1 MKKSIPTIWEREGNE
16 KKNSHNSGMGIRG
29 ILGNGRER
37 EIPLTPGEMEIPGFH
52 LIPPIVPSVVMISRI
67 TFLYNSHVSNVV
79 YK

>member
-1 MKKSIPTIWEREGNE
+1 
-16 KKNSHNSGMGIRG
+16 MGIRG
-29 ILGNGRER
+29 ILGNGWER

-67 TFLYNSHVSNVV
+67 TFLYNAHVSNVV